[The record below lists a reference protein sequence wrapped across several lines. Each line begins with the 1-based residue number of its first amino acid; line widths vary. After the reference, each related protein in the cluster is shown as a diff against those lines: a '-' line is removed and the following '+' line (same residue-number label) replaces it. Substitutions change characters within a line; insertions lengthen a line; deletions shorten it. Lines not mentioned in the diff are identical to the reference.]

1 MPGEPPEKIS
11 RTKKKKAALALQRL
25 GEQLVTLSPDQLAGL
40 GLDEELLDAVLMA
53 KDMKKHEA
61 LRRQMQY
68 IGSLMRR
75 CDGEA
80 ITEALEDLARQ
91 DDAEVRRFKRI
102 EQWRDELAS
111 GDDERLRWVLANF
124 PDADTAKLT
133 RLVQAAREIK
143 GQKDN
148 RRAGRKLFRYL
159 WDISEASD

>member
-1 MPGEPPEKIS
+1 MVTESTEKIS

-25 GEQLVTLSPDQLAGL
+25 GEQLVTLSPDQLTGL

-61 LRRQMQY
+61 RRRQMQY

-80 ITEALEDLARQ
+80 IAEALEDLARQ
-91 DDAEVRRFKRI
+91 DDAQVRKFKRI
-102 EQWRDELAS
+102 EQWRDELAG
-111 GDDERLRWVLANF
+111 GDDDRLSWLLANF
-124 PDADTAKLT
+124 PNADAAQLA
-133 RLVQAAREIK
+133 RLVQATRKTK

-148 RRAGRKLFRYL
+148 RREGRKLFRYL
-159 WDISEASD
+159 RDISEASD